1 MLEPKASV
9 DWSSAPF
16 APGGFGSRRATLGFV
31 SQKIV
36 TLREI
41 KFHLRRQLE
50 NNKMSFENKDDGNYS
65 KNQDESQDAAKAD
78 QNSPCSDESRQRQGD
93 SEECPKPD
101 PFNDL
106 SALRLPQDF
115 ASQTSVRPV
124 FTTIGVRKPNRQEFV
139 RVREGENWKFE
150 TGCFTDGESGEVYMV
165 PQALWPELQGEVRPT
180 CLVTCLSRNSNVPFL
195 WPLKLPGPD
204 GRPNRW
210 NESAI
215 EAASLA
221 EQQWLRV
228 VADMSAGCYVPQIA
242 TGNLAD
248 PEWPA
253 GLTLND
259 LIRLAFRD
267 RLIDDIQH
275 PLLRR
280 LRGEA

>member
-1 MLEPKASV
+1 MSEATSRDGEQPRNTVKSTAGADATQPVPMTFAS
-9 DWSSAPF
+9 
-16 APGGFGSRRATLGFV
+16 
-31 SQKIV
+31 
-36 TLREI
+36 
-41 KFHLRRQLE
+41 
-50 NNKMSFENKDDGNYS
+50 
-65 KNQDESQDAAKAD
+65 
-78 QNSPCSDESRQRQGD
+78 D
-93 SEECPKPD
+93 SETQAPTGGSAASD
-101 PFNDL
+101 PFNNLD
-106 SALRLPQDF
+106 SLRLSQDF
-115 ASQTSVRPV
+115 ADQAAVRHV

-150 TGCFTDGESGEVYMV
+150 TGCFTDGESREVYMV

-242 TGNLAD
+242 TGNLAE

>member
-1 MLEPKASV
+1 VTLEPKTPV
-9 DWSSAPF
+9 NWSSAPTGPKDVL
-16 APGGFGSRRATLGFV
+16 AQGEPHWGLSRR
-31 SQKIV
+31 KIV
-36 TLREI
+36 TLRET
-41 KFHLRRQLE
+41 KFHLRIQLE
-50 NNKMSFENKDDGNYS
+50 NNKMSFENKDDGNLS
-65 KNQDESQDAAKAD
+65 KNQDESRDAAEAD
-78 QNSPCSDESRQRQGD
+78 QNSPGTDESSQRQGD
-93 SEECPKPD
+93 SEECPKLD

-106 SALRLPQDF
+106 SALPQNF

-150 TGCFTDGESGEVYMV
+150 TGCFTDEESREVYMV
-165 PQALWPELQGEVRPT
+165 PQALWPELQGEVKPT

-242 TGNLAD
+242 TGNLAEPD
-248 PEWPA
+248 WPA

-267 RLIDDIQH
+267 RLINDLQH